1 MMACYRWSVV
11 WVVAMALTLLSI
23 APSFAFDPFWST
35 LLTDW
40 GVSTSGL
47 HLSVLSVA
55 AENGSQLASATAL
68 DQRGKGLRFGLGYDD
83 MVSASRNVLDG
94 SNVPLAISDRM
105 FLLTTRCD
113 KRFQL
118 MLQFSW

>member
-1 MMACYRWSVV
+1 MIACYRWSVV

-23 APSFAFDPFWST
+23 APSFAFDPLWST

-40 GVSTSGL
+40 GFSTSGL

-55 AENGSQLASATAL
+55 AENGLQLASATAL
-68 DQRGKGLRFGLGYDD
+68 DQRGKGLRLGLGYDD
-83 MVSASRNVLDG
+83 MVSASRNALDG
-94 SNVPLAISDRM
+94 SNVPLAISERI